1 MMWYAII
8 SEDIENSL
16 EKRGLARPAH
26 LDRLNKLKEAG
37 RLLIAGPHPAIDN
50 NEPGEAGF
58 TGSLVVAE
66 FESLVD
72 AQSWADADP
81 YVAAGVYAA
90 VTVKPFKKVLP

>member
-1 MMWYAII
+1 MWYAII

-66 FESLVD
+66 FKSLVD
-72 AQSWADADP
+72 AQSWAEADP